1 MRLGVNI
8 DHVATIR
15 NARGGKHPN
24 PLDAANIVEKAGA
37 DLIVVHLREDRRHIR
52 ENDIDNILKN
62 IKIPLQLEIAP
73 TLEMFEFSI
82 KKNIKKICIVPEKR
96 QEITTEGGLDI
107 KKNYDFLSK
116 HLNKL
121 FEKNIEV
128 SLFID
133 PNNNSVEL
141 SKKLGINAIELHTG
155 CFANASSKK
164 EKMELDKII
173 KTTDYAKNENL
184 SVRAGHG
191 LTYDKVK
198 EILKVKNIEELN
210 IGHFLIGEA
219 IFDGLEKVVKK
230 MKYLI
235 KNGKFL

>member
-37 DLIVVHLREDRRHIR
+37 DLIVAHLREDRRHIR

-191 LTYDKVK
+191 LTYDKVI

>member
-37 DLIVVHLREDRRHIR
+37 DLIVAHLREDRRHIR

-133 PNNNSVEL
+133 PNTHSVEL
-141 SKKLGINAIELHTG
+141 SKKLGIKAIELHTG

-173 KTTDYAKNENL
+173 KTTDYAINENF

-191 LTYDKVK
+191 LTYDKVI

-235 KNGKFL
+235 KNEKFL

>member
-133 PNNNSVEL
+133 PNTNSVEL
-141 SKKLGINAIELHTG
+141 SKKLGIKAIELHTG

-173 KTTDYAKNENL
+173 KTTDYAKNENF

-191 LTYDKVK
+191 LTYDKVI

>member
-37 DLIVVHLREDRRHIR
+37 DLIVAHLREDRRHIR

-133 PNNNSVEL
+133 PNTHSVEL
-141 SKKLGINAIELHTG
+141 SKKLGIKAIELHTG

-173 KTTDYAKNENL
+173 KTTDYAINENF

-191 LTYDKVK
+191 LTYDKVI

>member
-37 DLIVVHLREDRRHIR
+37 DLIVAHLREDRRHIR

-173 KTTDYAKNENL
+173 KTTDYAINENF

-191 LTYDKVK
+191 LTYDKVI

-235 KNGKFL
+235 KNEKFL

>member
-37 DLIVVHLREDRRHIR
+37 DLIVAHLREDRRHIR

-173 KTTDYAKNENL
+173 KTTDYAINENF

-191 LTYDKVK
+191 LTYDKVI

>member
-1 MRLGVNI
+1 M
-8 DHVATIR
+8 
-15 NARGGKHPN
+15 
-24 PLDAANIVEKAGA
+24 
-37 DLIVVHLREDRRHIR
+37 
-52 ENDIDNILKN
+52 
-62 IKIPLQLEIAP
+62 
-73 TLEMFEFSI
+73 
-82 KKNIKKICIVPEKR
+82 PEKR

-107 KKNYDFLSK
+107 KKNYGFLSK

-133 PNNNSVEL
+133 PNTNSVEL
-141 SKKLGINAIELHTG
+141 SKKLGIKAIELHTG

-164 EKMELDKII
+164 EKMELDKIL
-173 KTTDYAKNENL
+173 KTTNYAKNENF
-184 SVRAGHG
+184 SIRAGHG
-191 LTYDKVK
+191 LTYDKVI

>member
-15 NARGGKHPN
+15 NARGGTHPN

-52 ENDIDNILKN
+52 EDDIDNILKN

-173 KTTDYAKNENL
+173 KTTDYAINENF

-191 LTYDKVK
+191 LTYDKVI

-230 MKYLI
+230 MKHLI
-235 KNGKFL
+235 KNKKFL